1 MKILDTL
8 AEEFQHEAA
17 ITRRALER
25 LPEASFGWKPH
36 EKSMTAA
43 RLACHVA
50 EIPGWIVPA
59 LDQDELVFDPATFK
73 PWIAAGSAELLAK
86 FDANVAAGL
95 ACFTRHEDSVLAG
108 MWSLK
113 SPTETFLTMPKAAVL
128 RGFVLSHLIHHRG
141 QMSVYL
147 RLLNVPVPSI
157 YGPSADEAPM

>member
-36 EKSMTAA
+36 EKSMPAA
-43 RLACHVA
+43 RLACHIA